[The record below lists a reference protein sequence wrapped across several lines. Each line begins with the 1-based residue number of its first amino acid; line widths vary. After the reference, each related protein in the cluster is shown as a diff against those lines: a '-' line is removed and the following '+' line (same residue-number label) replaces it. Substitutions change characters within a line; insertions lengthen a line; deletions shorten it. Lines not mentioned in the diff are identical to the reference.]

1 MCMHKRKQAGKT
13 ESEWRK
19 KREKGVWEGSLWTA
33 KPMRHITWQLTCL
46 KGTGR
51 QAGQAYM
58 SPLSRLRSLSL
69 TPEGWRTQEE
79 SGHSEAEQAARR
91 PGRSN
96 NGELYNSG
104 ALSSLCLSI
113 YLWWIVMTAHLQSTC
128 LIWNGLRAGIILGVL
143 RSARTPERMKLT
155 APPSALHNMC
165 WPFSL
170 SLPQS

>member
-1 MCMHKRKQAGKT
+1 MVLANFLLQSLYLPGYDREENKEKGKGDLRCVCIRESKQERQRASG
-13 ESEWRK
+13 E

-58 SPLSRLRSLSL
+58 SPSLSLALSLSL

-79 SGHSEAEQAARR
+79 SGHSAAEQAARR

-128 LIWNGLRAGIILGVL
+128 LIWNGLRGGYH
-143 RSARTPERMKLT
+143 S
-155 APPSALHNMC
+155 
-165 WPFSL
+165 
-170 SLPQS
+170 QSP